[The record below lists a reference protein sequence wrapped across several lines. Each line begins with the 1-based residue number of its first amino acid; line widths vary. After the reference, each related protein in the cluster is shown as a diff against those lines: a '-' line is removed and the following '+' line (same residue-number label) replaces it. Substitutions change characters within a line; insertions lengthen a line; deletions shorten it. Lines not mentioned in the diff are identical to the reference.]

1 MSEMLNSKD
10 MQDLLK
16 VDRSTIYRMAEAGRL
31 PAIKVGK
38 QWRFPKTQVHDW
50 LQTQGS
56 PAPVIVEALP
66 LAQPQTSTTRNGIP
80 LIDLLPLDCIQPIQD
95 TFADALGIMVIIT
108 DLDGNPVTEVSN
120 PCGLFTAISDHPN
133 ALQKCLENWRTMA
146 HTIDLEPKFIP
157 SHLGLLCSRA
167 MIRVGHELKG
177 MVFVGGIAPENW
189 PPTEEQLNEIA
200 AEFGV
205 SPETM
210 ALHMEEVFYMS
221 SDEQAHVLPFVQRI
235 ANIVAHIIN
244 ERKDMVGKL
253 DAIAQL
259 TR

>member
-10 MQDLLK
+10 MQDLLQ

-38 QWRFPKTQVHDW
+38 QWRFPKAQVHNW
-50 LQTQGS
+50 LQTQGN
-56 PAPVIVEALP
+56 PAPVIVEDLP
-66 LAQPQTSTTRNGIP
+66 QAQSQTSSNGSSSK
-80 LIDLLPLDCIQPIQD
+80 LANLLPIDCVQPIQD
-95 TFADALGIMVIIT
+95 TFADALGIMVVIT
-108 DLDGNPVTEVSN
+108 NLDGKPVTEVSN
-120 PCGLFTAISDHPN
+120 PCGLFTAISAKPD

-189 PPTEEQLNEIA
+189 PPSEEKLNEIA

-205 SPETM
+205 LPEAM
-210 ALHMEEVFYMS
+210 APHIEDVFYMG

>member
-1 MSEMLNSKD
+1 MSEMLNSKE
-10 MQDLLK
+10 MQDLLQ

-38 QWRFPKTQVHDW
+38 QWRFPKNQVHDW

-56 PAPVIVEALP
+56 STPVIIEQPLP
-66 LAQPQTSTTRNGIP
+66 QAQPKTTSNGSSK
-80 LIDLLPLDCIQPIQD
+80 LVDLLPIDCVQPIQD

-133 ALQKCLENWRTMA
+133 ALQKCLENWRSMA

-189 PPTEEQLNEIA
+189 PPTEEQLNAIA

-205 SPETM
+205 SPELM
-210 ALHMEEVFYMS
+210 VSHIEEVFYMS
-221 SDEQAHVLPFVQRI
+221 NNEQAHVLPFVQRI
-235 ANIVAHIIN
+235 ANIVAHILN
-244 ERKDMVGKL
+244 ERKDFVGKL

>member
-1 MSEMLNSKD
+1 MSEMLNSKE
-10 MQDLLK
+10 MQDLLQ

-38 QWRFPKTQVHDW
+38 QWRFPKSQVHNW
-50 LQTQGS
+50 LQTQGN
-56 PAPVIVEALP
+56 PASVIVEALP
-66 LAQPQTSTTRNGIP
+66 KAQPQTNSNGNSSQ
-80 LIDLLPLDCIQPIQD
+80 LADLLPIDCVQPIQD
-95 TFADALGIMVIIT
+95 TFADALGIMVVIT
-108 DLDGNPVTEVSN
+108 NLDGKPVTEVSN
-120 PCGLFTAISDHPN
+120 PCGLFTAISAKPD

-177 MVFVGGIAPENW
+177 MVFVGGIAPEHW
-189 PPTEEQLNEIA
+189 PPTEEQLNAIA

-205 SPETM
+205 SPELM
-210 ALHMEEVFYMS
+210 APHMEEVFYMS
-221 SDEQAHVLPFVQRI
+221 RDEQAHLLPFVQRI
-235 ANIVAHIIN
+235 ANIVAHIID
-244 ERKDMVGKL
+244 ERKDFIGKL

>member
-1 MSEMLNSKD
+1 
-10 MQDLLK
+10 
-16 VDRSTIYRMAEAGRL
+16 V
-31 PAIKVGK
+31 
-38 QWRFPKTQVHDW
+38 
-50 LQTQGS
+50 
-56 PAPVIVEALP
+56 
-66 LAQPQTSTTRNGIP
+66 
-80 LIDLLPLDCIQPIQD
+80 QPIQD

-120 PCGLFTAISDHPN
+120 PCGLFTVISAQPD
-133 ALQKCLENWRTMA
+133 ALRKCLENWRTMA

-177 MVFVGGIAPENW
+177 MVFVGGVAPENW
-189 PPTEEQLNEIA
+189 PPSEDQLNKIA

-205 SPETM
+205 SPELM
-210 ALHMEEVFYMS
+210 APHMDEVFYMS
-221 SDEQAHVLPFVQRI
+221 SNEQAHVLPFVQRI

-244 ERKDMVGKL
+244 ERKDFVGKL